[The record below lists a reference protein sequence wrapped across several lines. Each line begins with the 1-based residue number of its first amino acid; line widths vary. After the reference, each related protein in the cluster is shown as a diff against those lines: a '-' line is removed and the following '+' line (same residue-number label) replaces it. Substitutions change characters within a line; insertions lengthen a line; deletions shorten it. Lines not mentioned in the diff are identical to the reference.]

1 MPKYSLE
8 EIKLGIDRGTWER
21 AVRLY
26 KEGAVRS
33 FRKVGRFYQ
42 AKVKGTHLYQVI
54 VDSQEFDRGSCDCY
68 LGQRDI
74 LCKHM
79 IAVAIYALKGGQPL
93 QPAERKFVEG
103 LTLSQE
109 ANELS
114 HEEMIAVRSEI
125 RQAMRDIRAY
135 TGPSR
140 IWFAYQNRLIRGC
153 RRLSLIFSRLP
164 TNLTTAKLMINV
176 LLRLDRKLSQGG
188 VDDSDGTVG
197 GFISD
202 VVQALAKRAK
212 KQPEIVPAFKP
223 LLNRPTSFGWEE
235 ELVKMLARRKIQHKL
250 A

>member
-21 AVRLY
+21 AVKLY
-26 KEGAVRS
+26 EKGAVQS
-33 FRKVGRFYQ
+33 FHKTGRFYQ
-42 AKVKGTHLYQVI
+42 AKVQGTHLYEAI
-54 VDSQEFDRGSCDCY
+54 VDSQEFERGSCDCY

-93 QPAERKFVEG
+93 QPTEKEFVEG
-103 LTLSQE
+103 LTLSHKI
-109 ANELS
+109 NELN
-114 HEEMIAVRSEI
+114 HEEMTAVRLEI
-125 RQAMRDIRAY
+125 RQAMRDIQAY

-153 RRLSLIFSRLP
+153 RRLSLIFSHLP
-164 TNLTTAKLMINV
+164 INLKVVKLMVNV

-202 VVQALAKRAK
+202 VVQALAERAK

-223 LLNRPTSFGWEE
+223 LLDRPTSFGWEE
-235 ELVKMLARRKIQHKL
+235 ELVKIYSQRKNTSTKT
-250 A
+250 